1 MQPLRDLLRP
11 AVSAS
16 GRRARKGLEIDTLLR
31 RIDELERRVEAADR
45 RLEQVD
51 DHVERARW
59 PHGPVYMGNGT
70 AVMATRW
77 GAKLFVDCSDSVL
90 APWLLL
96 DGLWETGVTTW
107 FHQVVFPGAQV
118 VDVGANIGYF
128 TVLGAK
134 LTGPAGRVV
143 GFEANPRLRPIA
155 ARNLAANSMHGHAE
169 VRHLAAWSEA
179 TELVLHLRRHFTG
192 NSSFAPFDPAFLHQ
206 LGDEAS
212 EPVTV
217 PAAALDDELA
227 DFGRVDVVKIDVE
240 GAELRVMQGLRRTLA
255 ANERIQ
261 VLCEWSPDS
270 VGAVGDDAADLVTLF
285 DDCGLVASVLQ
296 DDGSLAPPP
305 ADGLLSLPYGNL
317 VLARP

>member
-1 MQPLRDLLRP
+1 MGLLRDLVRP

-16 GRRARKGLEIDTLLR
+16 GRRARQGLEIDVLLR
-31 RIDELERRVEAADR
+31 RIDELERRIEA
-45 RLEQVD
+45 VD
-51 DHVERARW
+51 HHVELARW
-59 PHGPVYMGNGT
+59 PHGPVYAGNGT
-70 AVMATRW
+70 AMMTTRW

-107 FHQVVFPGAQV
+107 FHHVVTPGSTV

-134 LTGPAGRVV
+134 LTGPTGRVV

-212 EPVTV
+212 EPVRV

-227 DFGRVDVVKIDVE
+227 HLERVDVVKIDVE
-240 GAELRVMQGLRRTLA
+240 GAELRVMQGLRRTLK
-255 ANERIQ
+255 ANPDIQ

-270 VGAVGDDAADLVTLF
+270 VRAVGDDPAELLSLF
-285 DDCGLVASVLQ
+285 DDHQLTAGVLQ
-296 DDGSLAPPP
+296 DDGTIAPAP
-305 ADGLLSLPYGNL
+305 AAGLLSLPYGNL
-317 VLARP
+317 TLTRA